1 MLTQRA
7 RHAQYTALVSSRE
20 DLPQT
25 GTHATHLPRPTWRD
39 RPTRPAARL
48 RSKRSVADY
57 IVIFGAAVRADG
69 SASGSLRRR
78 CENAVRYG
86 GAEHGNPF
94 FLPSGG
100 IGRHGPAEALVMRD
114 ILVELGIEEQRVLL
128 ECEARDTLESVRL
141 CTHILRRRPD
151 VGQVIVSTSSYHRMR
166 CTLLF
171 RLAGFD
177 STALPTASDRPY
189 LGWSKW
195 LRYVL
200 KELLATPWDAAVLL
214 AHKIGRTI

>member
-1 MLTQRA
+1 LA
-7 RHAQYTALVSSRE
+7 N
-20 DLPQT
+20 
-25 GTHATHLPRPTWRD
+25 
-39 RPTRPAARL
+39 
-48 RSKRSVADY
+48 Y

-86 GAEHGNPF
+86 GAGPDGAF

-114 ILVELGIEEQRVLL
+114 ILVGQGIAVQRILL
-128 ECEARDTLESVRL
+128 ECEAHDTLESVRL
-141 CTHILRRRPD
+141 CTCILRRRPD
-151 VGQVIVSTSSYHRMR
+151 VVRVLVSTSSYHRMR

-177 STALPTASDRPY
+177 SKALPTDSDRPH
-189 LGWSKW
+189 LGWGKW
-195 LRYVL
+195 LRYVV
-200 KELLATPWDAAVLL
+200 KELLATPWDAVALL
-214 AHKIGRTI
+214 WHRFRRTI